1 MLALSS
7 STYVSSSFGDDIRT
21 AARII
26 GKLLQKVKPQ
36 GAVALHISLRR
47 NLPAIREILYRL
59 RDHIPVLGYGA
70 NLFAGR
76 KWDDPAVQMN
86 KYDLADILNTYGE
99 FGMQEVFIISEMHGT
114 CSTAWLCARRPDR

>member
-76 KWDDPAVQMN
+76 KW
-86 KYDLADILNTYGE
+86 T
-99 FGMQEVFIISEMHGT
+99 T
-114 CSTAWLCARRPDR
+114 RRFR